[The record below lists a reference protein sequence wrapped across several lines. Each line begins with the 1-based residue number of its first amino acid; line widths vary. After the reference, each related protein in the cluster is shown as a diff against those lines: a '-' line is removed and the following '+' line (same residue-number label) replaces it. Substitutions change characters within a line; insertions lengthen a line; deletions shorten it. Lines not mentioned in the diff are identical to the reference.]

1 MNIQKTSHS
10 PAESSTSLVI
20 QMMAKQY
27 NMCHVFLKD
36 ISLFSLAEFL
46 KVKHRK
52 LNNELV
58 KVVNNF
64 IEYL

>member
-1 MNIQKTSHS
+1 
-10 PAESSTSLVI
+10 
-20 QMMAKQY
+20 MAKQY

-36 ISLFSLAEFL
+36 ISLFRLAEFL
-46 KVKHRK
+46 KDEHRK